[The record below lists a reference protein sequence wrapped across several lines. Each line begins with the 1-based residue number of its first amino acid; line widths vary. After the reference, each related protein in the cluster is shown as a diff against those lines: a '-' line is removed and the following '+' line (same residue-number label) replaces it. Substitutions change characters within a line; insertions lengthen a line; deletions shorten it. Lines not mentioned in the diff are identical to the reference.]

1 MNWKVEN
8 FLYQNLKKRNRNN
21 VTEKKT
27 VDNYLE
33 QLVFGAFEN

>member
-8 FLYQNLKKRNRNN
+8 FLYQILKKEIE
-21 VTEKKT
+21 TMLQKKN